1 MKIFFCDKYNQ
12 TDTLVTLNIKG
23 GNNTNPLKSFPD
35 ILKKLNLTGSH
46 NEKSTLLDIDCFSKI
61 HILGAGKLLKKQS
74 LRNIGGKIYNIAKN
88 DENIQ
93 VSVEGLSQHDIAQ
106 IAYGLILGSYSFT
119 KYKTVKNK
127 SATLKKVSFV
137 GENSSEAKKCFNNL
151 NCIAEGVFLA
161 RDLVNEP
168 ANVLTPEK
176 FVKTAKE
183 LSKLGINV
191 KILNESQLKKFGMNA
206 LLAVGQGSAN
216 KSYVAVMEYMGT
228 NKSENPFVFVGKG
241 VTFDTGGISLK
252 PSSGMEDMKFD
263 MGGASAV
270 IGAMKAISL
279 RKAKANVVGVLGLVE
294 NMPDGLAQRPGDVVT
309 SMSGQTIEVI
319 NTDAEGR
326 MVLADCLTYV
336 QKKYKPRSIIDLAT
350 LTGAMMVALG
360 HEYAGVFAND
370 DELKQ
375 SIIDAGDSEIEGLW
389 SMPMNKKYNME
400 INSEIADM
408 KNTGSKWGGACTA
421 AAFLRRFINDDI
433 SWAHLDIAG
442 MAWEYKGNPTV
453 PKGGVGFGVRTL
465 DRLVWD
471 WERSVKK

>member
-1 MKIFFCDKYNQ
+1 MKILFCDSYNH
-12 TDTLVTLNIKG
+12 TDTLVVLNIKEKK
-23 GNNTNPLKSFPD
+23 NINPLKSFPN
-35 ILKKLNLTGSH
+35 ILKNLNLTGSH
-46 NEKSTLLDIDCFSKI
+46 NEKSTLVNIDGFSKI
-61 HILGAGKLLKKQS
+61 HILGAGKLQKKRS
-74 LRNIGGKIYNIAKN
+74 LRNIGGKIYDISKN
-88 DENIQ
+88 DKSIQ
-93 VSVEGLSQHDIAQ
+93 VSVAGLSKQDIAQ

-119 KYKTVKNK
+119 KYKTVKNE
-127 SATLKKVSFV
+127 SAKLDKVSFV
-137 GENSSEAKKCFNNL
+137 GENSSEAKKCFDNL
-151 NCIAEGVFLA
+151 NCIAQGVFLA

-176 FVKTAKE
+176 FVETAKG
-183 LSKLGINV
+183 LSRLGVKV
-191 KILNESQLKKFGMNA
+191 KILNEDELKKLGMNA

-216 KSYVAVMEYMGT
+216 KSYVAIMEYMGT
-228 NKSENPFVFVGKG
+228 KESENPFVFLGKG

-252 PSSGMEDMKFD
+252 PSGGMEDMKFD

-279 RKAKANVVGVLGLVE
+279 RKAKANVIGVLGLVE
-294 NMPDGLAQRPGDVVT
+294 NMPDGLAQRPGDVVA

-360 HEYAGVFAND
+360 QEYAGVFGNN

-375 SIIDAGDSEIEGLW
+375 NIINAGDSEVEGLW
-389 SMPMNKKYNME
+389 SMPMSKAYDKE
-400 INSEIADM
+400 INSNIADM

-421 AAFLRRFINDDI
+421 AAFLGRFINDGT

-442 MAWEYKGNPTV
+442 MAWEYKGKPTT

-471 WERSVKK
+471 WERSVK

>member
-1 MKIFFCDKYNQ
+1 MKILFCDSYNH
-12 TDTLVTLNIKG
+12 TDTLVVLNIKEKK
-23 GNNTNPLKSFPD
+23 NINPLKSFPN
-35 ILKKLNLTGSH
+35 ILKNLNLTGSH
-46 NEKSTLLDIDCFSKI
+46 NEKSTLVNIDGFSKI
-61 HILGAGKLLKKQS
+61 HILGAGKLQKKRS
-74 LRNIGGKIYNIAKN
+74 LRNIGGKIYDISKN
-88 DENIQ
+88 DKSIQ
-93 VSVEGLSQHDIAQ
+93 VSVAGLSKQDIAQ
-106 IAYGLILGSYSFT
+106 IAYGFVLGSYSFT
-119 KYKTVKNK
+119 KYKTVKNE
-127 SATLKKVSFV
+127 SAKLDKVSFV
-137 GENSSEAKKCFNNL
+137 GENSSEAQKCFDNL
-151 NCIAEGVFLA
+151 NCIAQGVFLA

-176 FVKTAKE
+176 FVETAKG
-183 LSKLGINV
+183 LSKLGVKV
-191 KILNESQLKKFGMNA
+191 KILNEDELKKLGMNA

-216 KSYVAVMEYMGT
+216 KSYVAIMEYMGT
-228 NKSENPFVFVGKG
+228 KESENPFVFLGKG

-252 PSSGMEDMKFD
+252 PSGGMEDMKFD

-279 RKAKANVVGVLGLVE
+279 RKAKANVIGVLGLVE
-294 NMPDGLAQRPGDVVT
+294 NMPDGLAQRPGDVVA

-360 HEYAGVFAND
+360 QEYAGVFGNN

-375 SIIDAGDSEIEGLW
+375 NIINAGDSEVEGLW
-389 SMPMNKKYNME
+389 SMPMSKTYDKE
-400 INSEIADM
+400 INSDIADM

-421 AAFLRRFINDDI
+421 AAFLGRFINDGT

-442 MAWEYKGNPTV
+442 MAWEYKGKPTT

-471 WERSVKK
+471 WERSVK

>member
-1 MKIFFCDKYNQ
+1 MKILFCDSYNH
-12 TDTLVTLNIKG
+12 TDTLVVLNIKEKK
-23 GNNTNPLKSFPD
+23 NINPLKSFPN
-35 ILKKLNLTGSH
+35 ILKNLNLTGSH
-46 NEKSTLLDIDCFSKI
+46 NEKSTLVNIDGFSKI
-61 HILGAGKLLKKQS
+61 HILGAGKLQKKRS
-74 LRNIGGKIYNIAKN
+74 LRNIGGKIYDISKN
-88 DENIQ
+88 DKSIQ
-93 VSVEGLSQHDIAQ
+93 VSVAGLSKQDIAQ
-106 IAYGLILGSYSFT
+106 IAYGFVLGSYSFT
-119 KYKTVKNK
+119 KYKTVKNE
-127 SATLKKVSFV
+127 SAKLDKVSFV
-137 GENSSEAKKCFNNL
+137 GENSSEAQKCFDNL
-151 NCIAEGVFLA
+151 NCIAQGVFLA

-176 FVKTAKE
+176 FVETAKG
-183 LSKLGINV
+183 LSKLGVKV
-191 KILNESQLKKFGMNA
+191 KILNEDELKKLGMNA

-216 KSYVAVMEYMGT
+216 KSYVAIMEYMGT
-228 NKSENPFVFVGKG
+228 KESENPFVFLGKG

-252 PSSGMEDMKFD
+252 PSGGMEDMKFD

-279 RKAKANVVGVLGLVE
+279 RKAKANVIGVLGLVE
-294 NMPDGLAQRPGDVVT
+294 NMPDGLAQRPGDVVA

-360 HEYAGVFAND
+360 QEYAGVFGNN

-375 SIIDAGDSEIEGLW
+375 NIINAGDSEVEGLW
-389 SMPMNKKYNME
+389 SMPMSKTYDKE
-400 INSEIADM
+400 INSDIADM

-421 AAFLRRFINDDI
+421 AAFLGRFINDGT

-442 MAWEYKGNPTV
+442 MAWGYKGKPTT

-471 WERSVKK
+471 WERSVK

>member
-1 MKIFFCDKYNQ
+1 MKILFCDSYNH
-12 TDTLVTLNIKG
+12 TDTLVVLNIKEKK
-23 GNNTNPLKSFPD
+23 NINPLKSFPN
-35 ILKKLNLTGSH
+35 ILKNLNLTGSH
-46 NEKSTLLDIDCFSKI
+46 NEKSTLVNIDGFSKI
-61 HILGAGKLLKKQS
+61 HILGAGKLQKKRS
-74 LRNIGGKIYNIAKN
+74 LRNIGGKIYDISKN
-88 DENIQ
+88 DKSIQ
-93 VSVEGLSQHDIAQ
+93 VSVAGLLKQDIAQ
-106 IAYGLILGSYSFT
+106 IAYGFILGSYSFT
-119 KYKTVKNK
+119 KYKTVKNE
-127 SATLKKVSFV
+127 SAKLDKVSFV
-137 GENSSEAKKCFNNL
+137 GENSSEAKKCFDNL
-151 NCIAEGVFLA
+151 NCIAQGVFLA

-176 FVKTAKE
+176 FVETAKG
-183 LSKLGINV
+183 LSKLGVKV
-191 KILNESQLKKFGMNA
+191 KILNEDELKKLGMNA

-216 KSYVAVMEYMGT
+216 KSYVAIMEYMGT
-228 NKSENPFVFVGKG
+228 KESENPFVFLGKG
-241 VTFDTGGISLK
+241 VTFDAGGISLK

-279 RKAKANVVGVLGLVE
+279 RKAKANVIGVLGLVE
-294 NMPDGLAQRPGDVVT
+294 NMPDGLAQRPGDVVA

-326 MVLADCLTYV
+326 MVLADCLTYI

-360 HEYAGVFAND
+360 QEYAGVFGNN

-375 SIIDAGDSEIEGLW
+375 NIINAGDSEVEGLW
-389 SMPMNKKYNME
+389 SMPMSKTYDKE
-400 INSEIADM
+400 INSDIADM

-421 AAFLRRFINDDI
+421 AAFLGRFINDGT

-442 MAWEYKGNPTV
+442 MAWEYKGKPTT

-471 WERSVKK
+471 WERSVK

>member
-1 MKIFFCDKYNQ
+1 MKILFCDSYNH
-12 TDTLVTLNIKG
+12 TDTLVVLNIKEKK
-23 GNNTNPLKSFPD
+23 NINPLKSFPN
-35 ILKKLNLTGSH
+35 ILKNLNLTGSH
-46 NEKSTLLDIDCFSKI
+46 NEKSTLVNIDGFSKI
-61 HILGAGKLLKKQS
+61 HILGAGKLQKKRS
-74 LRNIGGKIYNIAKN
+74 LRNIGGKIYDISKN
-88 DENIQ
+88 DKSIQ
-93 VSVEGLSQHDIAQ
+93 VSVAGLSKQDIAQ
-106 IAYGLILGSYSFT
+106 IAYGFILGSYSFT
-119 KYKTVKNK
+119 KYKTVKNE
-127 SATLKKVSFV
+127 SAKLDKVSFV
-137 GENSSEAKKCFNNL
+137 GENSSEAKKCFDNL
-151 NCIAEGVFLA
+151 NCIAQGVFLA

-176 FVKTAKE
+176 FVETAKG
-183 LSKLGINV
+183 LSRLGVKV
-191 KILNESQLKKFGMNA
+191 KILNEDELKKLGMNA

-216 KSYVAVMEYMGT
+216 KSYVAIMEYMGT
-228 NKSENPFVFVGKG
+228 KESENPFVFLGKG

-252 PSSGMEDMKFD
+252 PSGGMEDMKFD

-279 RKAKANVVGVLGLVE
+279 RKAKANVIGVLGLVE
-294 NMPDGLAQRPGDVVT
+294 NMPDGLAQRPGDVVA

-360 HEYAGVFAND
+360 QEYAGVFGNN

-375 SIIDAGDSEIEGLW
+375 NIINAGDSEVEGLW
-389 SMPMNKKYNME
+389 SMPMSKAYDKE
-400 INSEIADM
+400 INSNIADM

-421 AAFLRRFINDDI
+421 AAFLGRFINDGT

-442 MAWEYKGNPTV
+442 MAWEYKGKPTT

-471 WERSVKK
+471 WERSVK